1 MNLLIVP
8 RLALKALAQN
18 KRSTW
23 KSVL

>member
-8 RLALKALAQN
+8 RLALTALAQN